1 MEGTPEERLALR
13 RGEEYMGHV
22 RKLRSL
28 FAALDPDEGTA
39 LFRAKEYYDN
49 GGEDFFAFLG
59 DGSLPLDNNRAER
72 AVKLFVLSRRNF
84 LFVENDLGGE
94 RAATLMT
101 LIENATL
108 RGLDA
113 EGYLTW
119 ALSNV
124 LRMEAEDLLPW
135 SEKVPG
141 SLKLKRAI
149 KNI

>member
-1 MEGTPEERLALR
+1 M
-13 RGEEYMGHV
+13 
-22 RKLRSL
+22 
-28 FAALDPDEGTA
+28 
-39 LFRAKEYYDN
+39 
-49 GGEDFFAFLG
+49 
-59 DGSLPLDNNRAER
+59 
-72 AVKLFVLSRRNF
+72 KLFVLSRRNF

-119 ALSNV
+119 VLSNV

-135 SEKVPG
+135 SKRSPG
-141 SLKLKRAI
+141 RSS
-149 KNI
+149 

>member
-1 MEGTPEERLALR
+1 MGHVKALR
-13 RGEEYMGHV
+13 R
-22 RKLRSL
+22 L
-28 FAALDPDEGTA
+28 FASLDPDEGTA
-39 LFRAKEYYDN
+39 LRRAKEYFDN
-49 GGEDFFAFLG
+49 GGEDFFSFLS

-84 LFVENDLGGE
+84 LFVENDAGGE

-113 EGYLTW
+113 EGYLAW

-124 LRMEAEDLLPW
+124 LRMPAEDLLPW
-135 SEKVPG
+135 SPKVPG
-141 SLKLKRAI
+141 SLKLRHAI
-149 KNI
+149 KNL